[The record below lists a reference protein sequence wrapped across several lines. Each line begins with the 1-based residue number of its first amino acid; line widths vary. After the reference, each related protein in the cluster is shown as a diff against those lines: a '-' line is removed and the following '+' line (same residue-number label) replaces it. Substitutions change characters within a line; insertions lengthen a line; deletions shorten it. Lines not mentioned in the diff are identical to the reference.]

1 MKEVVNQ
8 KSHFTLALASLA
20 ASASAAMARWRF
32 SGNRASLLQDK
43 YQLQKGDAMK
53 SYIRVTLSIKIG
65 ECFTFLLFPLLFPS
79 LQWPRP
85 ASSIKNHLFWWR
97 SIVMWVTTCMAPAIL
112 SLSLR
117 ISWRFFVPRIF
128 LSDVCASSL
137 QENGLLIKN
146 SELFFKN
153 LLRAVMR
160 VLHVCHAHDGVGHAV
175 VDHGVHWHRHAVLCQ
190 QLHCEWDEASKN

>member
-1 MKEVVNQ
+1 
-8 KSHFTLALASLA
+8 
-20 ASASAAMARWRF
+20 
-32 SGNRASLLQDK
+32 
-43 YQLQKGDAMK
+43 MK

-137 QENGLLIKN
+137 QENGLLIKV
-146 SELFFKN
+146 SELFSKN

-175 VDHGVHWHRHAVLCQ
+175 VDHGVYWHRHAVLCQ
-190 QLHCEWDEASKN
+190 QLQCGEMRRPKTNNKLSGYLLWRNTECNGAEINLFVGFNTG